1 MISTCIEMT
10 NCAKFMDENM
20 QLSESA
26 LEFLCDQQDFLVVG
40 CLGTQGVGKSTIM
53 SLLTS
58 NYKLVLFKMD
68 IVFFYTIIKYN

>member
-1 MISTCIEMT
+1 MT

-40 CLGTQGVGKSTIM
+40 CLGLQGVGKSTIM